1 MQRGQ
6 AVLVDTN
13 IILEA
18 VRTGC
23 WNALTT
29 HFSVQTVE
37 KCCEEARTGEAHRPG
52 YVEVSEKMLREKLTV
67 HRVSAAELAALSLR
81 DAEAF
86 RLDAGERHL
95 WAHAVGRTDAWI
107 ACCCDQ
113 AAINVAV
120 QLDWGDQL
128 VSLEEL
134 AGAAGARQAA
144 KQLKAQFASERLSAW
159 RTAALLRRGLK

>member
-13 IILEA
+13 IIIET

-23 WNALTT
+23 WNALAT
-29 HFSVQTVE
+29 HFSVHTVE
-37 KCCEEARTGEAHRPG
+37 KCCEEARTGDARRPG
-52 YVEVSEKMLREKLTV
+52 YVEVSEKVLREKLTV
-67 HRVSAAELAALSLR
+67 HPVSDAELVALSLR
-81 DAEAF
+81 DTEAF

-95 WAHAVGRTDAWI
+95 WAHAAGRTDAWL

-120 QLDWGDQL
+120 RLGWGDQII
-128 VSLEEL
+128 SLEEL
-134 AGAAGARQAA
+134 ASAAGARQAV
-144 KQLKAQFASERLSAW
+144 KQLKAQFASDRLSAW
-159 RTAALLRRGLK
+159 RTAALLRRGVK

>member
-6 AVLVDTN
+6 AILVDTN
-13 IILEA
+13 IIIEA

-23 WNALTT
+23 WSALTT

-37 KCCEEARTGEAHRPG
+37 KCCEEARTGEAHRAG
-52 YVEVSEKMLREKLTV
+52 YVAVSEMHLRERLQV
-67 HRVSAAELAALSLR
+67 HRVSEAELAVLSLR
-81 DAEAF
+81 DTEAF

-95 WAHAVGRTDAWI
+95 WAHALGRTDDWI

-113 AAINVAV
+113 AAINTAV
-120 QLDWGDQL
+120 RLDWGDRL

-134 AGAAGARQAA
+134 ASTAGAKHAV
-144 KQLKAQFASERLSAW
+144 KQLKPQFESGRLSAW
-159 RTAALLRRGLK
+159 RTAALLRRGVK

>member
-13 IILEA
+13 IIIEA

-29 HFSVQTVE
+29 YFSVQTVE
-37 KCCEEARTGEAHRPG
+37 KCREEARTGEARRPG
-52 YVEVSEKMLREKLTV
+52 YVEVSEKMLREKLTA
-67 HRVSAAELAALSLR
+67 HSVSDAELAALSLR
-81 DAEAF
+81 DSETF

-95 WAHAVGRTDAWI
+95 WAHAAGRADAWI

-113 AAINVAV
+113 AAVNSAIR
-120 QLDWGDQL
+120 LDWGDRI

-134 AGAAGARQAA
+134 ASAAGARQAVR
-144 KQLKAQFASERLSAW
+144 QLKAQFSTERLSVW
-159 RTAALLRRGLK
+159 RTAALLRRGVK

>member
-13 IILEA
+13 IIIEA

-37 KCCEEARTGEAHRPG
+37 KCCEEARTGEARRPG
-52 YVEVSEKMLREKLTV
+52 YVEVSEKILREKLSV
-67 HRVSAAELAALSLR
+67 HRVSESELAALSLR

-86 RLDAGERHL
+86 RLDAGEQHL
-95 WAHAVGRTDAWI
+95 WAHAAGRADAWI

-120 QLDWGDQL
+120 RLGWGDQL
-128 VSLEEL
+128 VSLEEM
-134 AGAAGARQAA
+134 ASTAGARQAVQ
-144 KQLKAQFASERLSAW
+144 QLKTQFASERLSAW
-159 RTAALLRRGLK
+159 RTAALLRQGLK